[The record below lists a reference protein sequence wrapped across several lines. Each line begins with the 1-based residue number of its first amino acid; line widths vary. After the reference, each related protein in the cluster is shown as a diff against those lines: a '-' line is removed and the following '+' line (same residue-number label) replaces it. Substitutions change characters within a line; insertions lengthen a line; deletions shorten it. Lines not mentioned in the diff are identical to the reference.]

1 MITLFLKFPDKA
13 SAISAARSIM
23 TAEGVDQ
30 GADSEAM
37 PLMGYAQDGT
47 RFDIDLVGGDG
58 IYRKRVGS
66 HTIEVEG
73 FGPME
78 VPTFEAQPGFA
89 VNFLWHGTEETLPDF
104 GATRIFPE
112 TPPQVFAV

>member
-1 MITLFLKFPDKA
+1 MITVYLKFPDKDAAIA
-13 SAISAARSIM
+13 SALSIM
-23 TAEGVDQ
+23 GALGVPSEG
-30 GADSEAM
+30 ASI
-37 PLMGYAQDGT
+37 PRMGYAQDGT

-78 VPTFEAQPGFA
+78 VPTFEDREGFA

-112 TPPQVFAV
+112 TPSQVFAV